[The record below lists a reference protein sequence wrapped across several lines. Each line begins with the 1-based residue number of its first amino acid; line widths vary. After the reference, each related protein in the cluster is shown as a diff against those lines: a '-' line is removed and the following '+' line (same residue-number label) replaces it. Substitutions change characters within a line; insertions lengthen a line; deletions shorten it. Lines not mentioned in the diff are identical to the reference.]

1 LNRGILC
8 AIGLGLLACRATP
21 SGGAFGHTLARGD
34 ELADVPVDAM
44 VVRIDARTVH
54 SWGLLEVP
62 DGSRLQA
69 AYAGVDAI
77 ARAELLKL
85 VRVRVADLMV
95 SVDST
100 DPARRDAYERTLEA
114 VAGSLRHGGE
124 LQHGWARVQRGSGI
138 VLRVWA
144 RLTVARAEIEAALRA
159 AHMEADIALPKGE
172 GARQDME
179 RTTP

>member
-1 LNRGILC
+1 
-8 AIGLGLLACRATP
+8 LLACRPTH
-21 SGGAFGHTLARGD
+21 SGGAFGHTIARGD
-34 ELADVPVDAM
+34 ELADVAVDAM
-44 VVRIDARTVH
+44 AVRIEARSVS
-54 SWGLLEVP
+54 SWGMLEVP

-85 VRVRVADLMV
+85 VRVRVADVMV

-100 DPARRDAYERTLEA
+100 DPTRRDAYERTIEA
-114 VAGSLRHGGE
+114 VAGSLRNGGE
-124 LQHGWARVQRGSGI
+124 VQHGWARVQRGSGI

-144 RLTVARAEIEAALRA
+144 RLTVARAEIEAALRG
-159 AHMEADIALPKGE
+159 AHTEGDIALPKSVDAG
-172 GARQDME
+172 QDPE